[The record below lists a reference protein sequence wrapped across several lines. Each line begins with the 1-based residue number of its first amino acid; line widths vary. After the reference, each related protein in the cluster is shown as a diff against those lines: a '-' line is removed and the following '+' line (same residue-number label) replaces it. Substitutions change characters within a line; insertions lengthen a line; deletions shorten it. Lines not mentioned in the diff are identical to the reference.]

1 MKGKVK
7 FFDDRKG
14 YGFIISDET
23 KKEVFV
29 HYTGING
36 EGHKT
41 IYQNDIVEFDIVL
54 DEKANKDR
62 AINVTVIE
70 SANRAA

>member
-14 YGFIISDET
+14 YGFIICDET
-23 KKEVFV
+23 NKEVFV

-41 IYQNDIVEFDIVL
+41 IYQDDIVEFDIVL